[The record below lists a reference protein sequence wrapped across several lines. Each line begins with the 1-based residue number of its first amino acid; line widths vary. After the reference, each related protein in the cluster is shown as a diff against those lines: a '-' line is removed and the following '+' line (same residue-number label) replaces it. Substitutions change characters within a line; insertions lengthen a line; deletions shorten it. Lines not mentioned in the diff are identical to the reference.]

1 MAAALTPRRA
11 SCRVSRLAPL
21 LLLQKI
27 MTCFSPRKRISRAA
41 ASALS
46 FSSISYTSWRTLTGL
61 HCASRF
67 QSRPDRLNNMRRDS
81 GFHLKTWRR
90 TAAFAARAAAP
101 PEFSANL
108 AENPY
113 PASGPLHQAP
123 VYRFGPIEGFFVPDD
138 QADGPALRP
147 EFRRRA
153 AIHPLALSY
162 RRRQKRPGC
171 AAACIGH
178 KRGY

>member
-1 MAAALTPRRA
+1 
-11 SCRVSRLAPL
+11 
-21 LLLQKI
+21 
-27 MTCFSPRKRISRAA
+27 
-41 ASALS
+41 
-46 FSSISYTSWRTLTGL
+46 
-61 HCASRF
+61 
-67 QSRPDRLNNMRRDS
+67 MRRDS

-101 PEFSANL
+101 PEFSANP

-153 AIHPLALSY
+153 GETLALASGSS
-162 RRRQKRPGC
+162 RCRIGREKPAVLPVPVC
-171 AAACIGH
+171 AAPITSRPASAAGIACT
-178 KRGY
+178 